1 MIRAIILSLTEAK
14 FLAKFLVCIFLE
26 VDIHMCVLFVSVR
39 MCVHS
44 KTLNPGQ
51 HFMHLRYP
59 FFRSRE
65 VCLMD

>member
-1 MIRAIILSLTEAK
+1 
-14 FLAKFLVCIFLE
+14 
-26 VDIHMCVLFVSVR
+26 MCVYVFVSVR

-59 FFRSRE
+59 FFFSGAMKC
-65 VCLMD
+65 V